1 MIQRLFLAPLLV
13 SLWVLGCPRSAG
25 ANLELAGPLVWGGDQ
40 EGGGPYVYPADD
52 DPNRVLGF
60 EVDLA
65 AGIAAHWGVTS
76 SFFQGQWDKMPELL
90 RTHKCDV
97 VINGY
102 EWTAPRLALMEAS
115 IPYYVY
121 ELQLMARADGD
132 IHAWSDPEKRA
143 PEKRRV
149 GVLGGSAAEQYLT
162 SQWGDGSPSSVT
174 TALPDAMREVETKKL
189 DATLQDTPVASFY
202 RSRFPAL
209 GEVGPPVGEAIT
221 SSMLARGTHRA
232 SAPSMRH

>member
-13 SLWVLGCPRSAG
+13 SLWVLGCPRPAG
-25 ANLELAGPLVWGGDQ
+25 ADAARNLELAGPLVWGGDQ

-65 AGIAAHWGVTS
+65 AGIAARWGVTS

-102 EWTAPRLALMEAS
+102 EWTAPRLAIMEAS

-132 IHAWSDPEKRA
+132 IHAWSDLEKRA
-143 PEKRRV
+143 PGETPGRGARWF
-149 GVLGGSAAEQYLT
+149 GGRTISHEPM
-162 SQWGDGSPSSVT
+162 G
-174 TALPDAMREVETKKL
+174 
-189 DATLQDTPVASFY
+189 
-202 RSRFPAL
+202 
-209 GEVGPPVGEAIT
+209 
-221 SSMLARGTHRA
+221 
-232 SAPSMRH
+232 